1 MVKAFKRELKNA
13 VLIVL
18 AVFCAA
24 MGIHGFLLTSR
35 FIDGGVTGVSMLL
48 SIWRLSK
55 ANPNDE

>member
-24 MGIHGFLLTSR
+24 MGIHGFLLTSQ
-35 FIDGGVTGVSMLL
+35 FIDGGVAGVSMLL
-48 SIWRLSK
+48 
-55 ANPNDE
+55 